1 MPAPTKIN
9 YELIKE
15 VLDKIKRK
23 KHHVVRR
30 VPIDNK
36 NAKKGYLWPSISMI
50 LIANKSGVNV
60 KTLYRHCK
68 KNEKIERLL
77 RPFQKKT
84 WNAENSKKNEAPKYG
99 TKAWLERENRRLRAE
114 NEKLKKKRINLKIKN
129 SQIDALNKTV
139 SQQDKTIENASQ
151 SVKEAIELKR
161 ELDRV
166 CSENSKLRGM
176 LMSSKRESL

>member
-15 VLDKIKRK
+15 VLDKLKKK

-68 KNEKIERLL
+68 KDEKVERLL

-99 TKAWLERENRRLRAE
+99 TKAWLESENGRLKTE
-114 NEKLKKKRINLKIKN
+114 NEKLKKKGVDLKIKN
-129 SQIDALNKTV
+129 LQIDECN
-139 SQQDKTIENASQ
+139 KTIEQQAETIVHASQ
-151 SVKEAIELKR
+151 SVKEALELKR

-166 CSENSKLRGM
+166 RSENSRLWKM
-176 LMSSKRESL
+176 LMVGK